1 MTLLKIKIGWDFNWK
16 PLYLQTWDIYNQP
29 IMEVTNQFAFVRQML
44 VIWTIFSVQT
54 NAKMLNERHQN
65 MLKYIINNCFNNG
78 LEGSIDL
85 AN

>member
-1 MTLLKIKIGWDFNWK
+1 
-16 PLYLQTWDIYNQP
+16 
-29 IMEVTNQFAFVRQML
+29 MEVTNQFAFVRQML
-44 VIWTIFSVQT
+44 VIGTIFSVQT
-54 NAKMLNERHQN
+54 NAQMLNERHQN